1 MTFFS
6 RADSYL
12 DSLIDRLRGDLGV
25 TSEEGRERERED
37 ERVIDAFNE
46 ANAVTGPAK
55 VLDVDFN
62 AKKNAVDHKCDK
74 YEVVHQRKPKVVLRR
89 GGTFTID
96 LTMNK
101 EVDIKKEYILKLYF
115 NFGNTPTVHR
125 GTQGIITVM
134 GKTMFDKSHEDWDAR
149 MVQNKGKT
157 LILEVQIPSIAPVG
171 SWTMATELKPK
182 DTAADRSARQLLR
195 LDTSIYILFNP
206 WNKHDGTY
214 MPDEEG
220 RNEYVLNPVGKIWQG
235 GYPARGRHWSFG
247 QFDDVVLPACVL
259 LMERSGLKHEARGDP
274 IFVSRAISK
283 MVNSNDGDNGVLIG
297 DWSGDYSDGTSPS
310 QWAGSIKIMEEYVR
324 RGRPVKYGQC
334 WVFAGVGAAVC
345 RALGLPCRPVTNL
358 NSAHDTDVSLTID
371 EYVDKKG
378 DKITRASRS
387 GINPTGL
394 GDSIWNFHVWNDVWM
409 DRPDLP
415 PGYGGWQA
423 IDATPQ
429 ETSDG
434 VFQCGPASHE
444 AVRRGLMELKYDVPF
459 VLAEVNADVVHWQED
474 EDAQDGFRKIFS
486 NKNHV
491 GRQLLTKKVGG
502 VENGNYGDVDKED
515 CTNLYKPPE
524 GTKAERVTL
533 QMAAR
538 RSRNAR
544 HAFRFP
550 SLAEDDV
557 NFTIE
562 DIDSISIGDDFSVT
576 VKAESTSEVDRTV
589 QIVMKAGSVYYTG
602 APANPITEAGGEFV
616 LKPKQS
622 KTLSLPVPYS
632 QYYSKLVEHA
642 MVKMVAHCRV
652 VETSYAWMGDDCFEI
667 TKPSVLVKALHK
679 AVVEQPLKIEFSFMN
694 PLPETMTD
702 CVLEVDGP
710 GLSRPKTI
718 PISDVA
724 AKGEMKWTYTMV
736 PHKVGEFVLIA
747 TFNSKQLVN
756 LSGSSSITVAEA

>member
-1 MTFFS
+1 MTFFD
-6 RADSYL
+6 RADNYL
-12 DSLIDRLRGDLGV
+12 NSLIDNIRADLGV
-25 TSEEGRERERED
+25 STAAERERERED
-37 ERVIDAFNE
+37 ARVIDEFNE

-55 VLDVDFN
+55 VLEVDFR
-62 AKKNAVDHKCDK
+62 AKQNAVEHKCDK
-74 YEVVHQRKPKVVLRR
+74 YEVVHQRKPTVVLRR
-89 GGTFTID
+89 GGNFTID
-96 LTMNK
+96 IKLNK
-101 EVDIKKEYILKLYF
+101 VTDVKKEYELKLYF
-115 NFGNTPTVHR
+115 NFGNTPSVHK
-125 GTQGIITVM
+125 GTQGVVTMM
-134 GKTMFDKSHEDWDAR
+134 GKTMFDKSHEEWDAR
-149 MVQNKGKT
+149 MVENKGRILT
-157 LILEVQIPSIAPVG
+157 LEVQIPSVAPVG
-171 SWTMATELKPK
+171 SWKMATELKPR
-182 DTAADRSARQLLR
+182 DPAADRSARHLMRQ
-195 LDTSIYILFNP
+195 DTTIYILFNP

-214 MPDEEG
+214 MPDEDG
-220 RNEYVLNPVGKIWQG
+220 RKEYVLNPVGKIWQG
-235 GYPARGRHWSFG
+235 AYPARGRHWSFG
-247 QFDDVVLPACVL
+247 QFDDVVLPGCVL
-259 LMERSGLKHEARGDP
+259 LLERSGLRHESRGDP

-297 DWSGDYSDGTSPS
+297 SWSGDYSDGTSPS

-334 WVFAGVGAAVC
+334 WVFAGVTTTVC

-378 DKITRASRS
+378 EKITTRRRS
-387 GINPTGL
+387 GADPMGL

-434 VFQCGPASHE
+434 MFQCGPASHE
-444 AVRRGLMELKYDVPF
+444 AVRRGQMELKYDVPF

-474 EDAQDGFRKIFS
+474 ETAQDGFRKLFS

-491 GRQLLTKKVGG
+491 GRQLLTKKVGSM
-502 VENGNYGDVDKED
+502 ESGNYADDDKED

-550 SLAEDDV
+550 SLAEEDV
-557 NFTIE
+557 NFSIE
-562 DIDSISIGDDFSVT
+562 DIDRIMIGQDFSVT
-576 VKAESTSEVDRTV
+576 VKAENIGEVSRTV
-589 QIVMKAGSVYYTG
+589 QIVLKAGSTYYTG
-602 APANPITEAGGEFV
+602 APAKPITEAGGEFV
-616 LKPKQS
+616 LKPKES

-652 VETSYAWMGDDCFEI
+652 EETSYAWMGDDCFEI
-667 TKPSVLVKALHK
+667 TKPAILVTALDK
-679 AVVEQPLKIEFSFMN
+679 AVVGRPLKIEFSFLN
-694 PLPETMTD
+694 PLPEKMTE

-718 PISDVA
+718 PISDVPA
-724 AKGEMKWTYTMV
+724 NGEMKWPYTLV
-736 PHKVGEFVLIA
+736 PRKAGEFVLIA
-747 TFNSKQLVN
+747 TFNSTQLVN